1 MKKVLSL
8 FILLFFVF
16 TLVGCSSINGIKGD
30 FIDAGY
36 TYDEEDNQNIQDLMT
51 EFEEKNITV
60 TPHLFKKN
68 LNLAIVLEFKSTKEM
83 NEQIDESETLK
94 GLLKDIQKS
103 DFVRGNCLLIPIGI
117 NAGEMIDIFQGRFEN
132 KKV

>member
-8 FILLFFVF
+8 LVLSFFVF
-16 TLVGCSSINGIKGD
+16 TLVGCSNFNGIKDD

-36 TYDEEDNQNIQDLMT
+36 TYDEEANQDIQDLIT

-60 TPHLFKKN
+60 TPHLFKKT
-68 LNLAIVLEFKSTKEM
+68 LNLAIILEFKSIKEM
-83 NEQIDESETLK
+83 NEQISESETLK

-117 NAGEMIDIFQGRFEN
+117 NANEMIDIFQGRYKE
-132 KKV
+132 